1 MLHLVGATGDHGGI
15 LSVIRSI
22 QSSTETAATAHFV
35 WVNEAFRQTR
45 SPTLE
50 LRFSRHALD
59 EDSNHLR
66 LLCRSVRAWP
76 GLRRLLS
83 KERFDVVHAHTRGTF
98 PLSCAHTAF
107 AQTPRAIFTNHTYAR
122 RTGMYR
128 RAGSWSRLTTV
139 LLTPNMARHY
149 GLTPSENIRLISAC
163 GADTFFDQSLL
174 PRPTAAGSL
183 RLVGIGNLVRWKRW
197 DLIVRALALL
207 PAEIR
212 RIIHFD
218 VWGPIPDET
227 DAHAF
232 AQELKSLTNSLGLND
247 TVRFPGATNQVSE
260 MVTAADVFV
269 LPSTN
274 EPCSVALIE
283 AMACGRPVLAS
294 RSGGNVDIVQDG
306 QTGLLFTPDSAE
318 DLARCLRRFL
328 DGSFVP
334 ASPEVIRESVR
345 QRSAAVVGA
354 EYLRLYRE
362 LAAAH

>member
-1 MLHLVGATGDHGGI
+1 M
-15 LSVIRSI
+15 
-22 QSSTETAATAHFV
+22 
-35 WVNEAFRQTR
+35 
-45 SPTLE
+45 E
-50 LRFSRHALD
+50 LRYSRHALD

-66 LLCRSVRAWP
+66 LLCRSIRTWP
-76 GLRRLLS
+76 DLRRLLS
-83 KERFDVVHAHTRGTF
+83 TERFDVVHAHTRGTF
-98 PLSCAHTAF
+98 PLICAHTAL

-128 RAGSWSRLTTV
+128 FAGSWSRLTTV

-149 GLTPSENIRLISAC
+149 GLTPGGNVRLISAC
-163 GADTFFDQSLL
+163 GADTFFSHSLL
-174 PRPTAAGSL
+174 RRPTTAGSL

-212 RIIHFD
+212 RIIYLD

-227 DAHAF
+227 DAHAY
-232 AQELKSLTNSLGLND
+232 AQELKSLTDTLGLNE
-247 TVRFPGATNQVSE
+247 TVRLSGSTNQVSE
-260 MVTAADVFV
+260 TVSAADVFV

-283 AMACGRPVLAS
+283 ALACGRPVLAS

-306 QTGLLFTPDSAE
+306 KTGLLFTPDSVD

-334 ASPEVIRESVR
+334 APPEVIRESVR
-345 QRSAAVVGA
+345 QRSATVVGA